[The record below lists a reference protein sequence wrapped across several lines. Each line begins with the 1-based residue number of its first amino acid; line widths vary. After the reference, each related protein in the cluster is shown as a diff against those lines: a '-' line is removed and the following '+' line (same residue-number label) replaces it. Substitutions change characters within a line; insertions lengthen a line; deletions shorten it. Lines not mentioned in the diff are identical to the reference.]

1 MNLLCLSTGEVVESF
16 ISKGTFYPPQETD
29 ENIRYINST
38 HGRYQL
44 YYKGYLYN
52 RNLSS
57 GMKTYW
63 RCTQNGR
70 SKCSARIVGTI
81 DGLTVTK
88 PHHNHGPCELPEE
101 KIRRGRDLD
110 EYYQEL
116 GTETQE

>member
-1 MNLLCLSTGEVVESF
+1 MICLFLGDIVEAF
-16 ISKGTFYPPQETD
+16 DVKGTFYPPEETD
-29 ENIRYINST
+29 KNIRYITST

-44 YYKGYLYN
+44 YYNGFLYN

-57 GMKTYW
+57 GSKTYW

-81 DGLTVTK
+81 NGLTVTK

-101 KIRRGRDLD
+101 KIRRGKKLEDFYSD
-110 EYYQEL
+110 L
-116 GTETQE
+116 GTEGHQE